1 MIKLQTRYK
10 KRTIISCDI
19 IKKGGNI
26 VKDNNYMMYAEDI
39 SKELG
44 ISKGYAYKIIKEL
57 NQELKEAGFI
67 VISGRVPRAFWE
79 TKFYGNGT
87 QIETV

>member
-1 MIKLQTRYK
+1 MKEK
-10 KRTIISCDI
+10 
-19 IKKGGNI
+19 
-26 VKDNNYMMYAEDI
+26 NYMMYAEDI

-57 NQELKEAGFI
+57 NRELKESGFI

-79 TKFYGNGT
+79 TKFYGNKP
-87 QIETV
+87 QSKVV